1 MPYLSPPIKIL
12 RISFL
17 MTLITISLFS
27 SCSED
32 KDPVAQLPPIIS
44 AYAPEAAF
52 VNESIV
58 ITGENFGTSI
68 NDVEVFFFEDAPAT
82 VTAVTNTSITVT
94 IPDNAYVGNVI
105 VKVKNL
111 EAEGGEFTVLTMCS
125 VYIGERYSPIPCP
138 RTKPDGTT
146 L

>member
-1 MPYLSPPIKIL
+1 MSYLSPPIKRL

-17 MTLITISLFS
+17 MTLIIISFFS

-32 KDPVAQLPPIIS
+32 KDPAAQLPPVIS
-44 AYAPEAAF
+44 TYAPEAAF
-52 VNESIV
+52 VNESII

-68 NDVEVFFFEDAPAT
+68 SDVEVFFYEDAPAT

-94 IPDNAYVGNVI
+94 IPDNAYVGNVR

-111 EAEGGEFTVLTMCS
+111 EAEGGEFTVMTICS
-125 VYIGERYSPIPCP
+125 VYIGEWYSPIPCP
-138 RTKPDGTT
+138 RVKADGPR
-146 L
+146 